1 MTKRELIDRI
11 TALNP
16 TAGPEFLAR
25 FENADLAQYLQ
36 HLQWLKPPDLG
47 VYRPVKAEAAGRNDD
62 SPFATIEETA
72 TREAAAATLLA

>member
-25 FENADLAQYLQ
+25 FKDADLAQYLQ
-36 HLQWLKPPDLG
+36 HLQWLQPPDLG
-47 VYRPVKAEAAGRNDD
+47 VYRPVKAEAAGGNDD
-62 SPFATIEETA
+62 SPFATTEEPA
-72 TREAAAATLLA
+72 AIEAAAAPLLA